1 MGWSIVDA
9 ETSSLIDYGVV
20 LYQKS
25 SDAKDRRGAR
35 AARRLKKRRNHRI
48 ERLALLFYTKGIN
61 PKRSID
67 PDLLLKRVKG
77 LTDKIEL
84 QDIVNISYYIATH
97 RGYIPF
103 NVDKEER
110 TTVEISR

>member
-1 MGWSIVDA
+1 MGEENRRYVIGLDLGINNVGWSIVDA

-48 ERLALLFYTKGIN
+48 ERLALLFT
-61 PKRSID
+61 
-67 PDLLLKRVKG
+67 L
-77 LTDKIEL
+77 
-84 QDIVNISYYIATH
+84 
-97 RGYIPF
+97 
-103 NVDKEER
+103 
-110 TTVEISR
+110 